1 MSNLPK
7 LGAVAEARY
16 FRDILI
22 ALPTLDNFT
31 NYRRAVVNV
40 SRIMDC
46 SFTEATDYINNHIN

>member
-1 MSNLPK
+1 MGNPK

-16 FRDILI
+16 FRDILVS
-22 ALPTLDNFT
+22 LPTLENFS

-46 SFTEATDYINNHIN
+46 SFVEATDYINNHIN